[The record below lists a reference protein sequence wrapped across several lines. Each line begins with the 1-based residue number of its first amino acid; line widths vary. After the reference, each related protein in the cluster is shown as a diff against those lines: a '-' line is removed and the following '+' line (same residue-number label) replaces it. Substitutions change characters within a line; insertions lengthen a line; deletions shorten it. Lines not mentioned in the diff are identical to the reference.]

1 MDLDCEYRAYQ
12 LFRERVQ
19 AEAMKP
25 PPDADGGMADA
36 WLDAVGRGEVDGS
49 DAALAQ
55 FKAQWEATHPG
66 PVQDATDWIPVERE
80 GKTFG

>member
-12 LFRERVQ
+12 LFQAAAQ
-19 AEAMKP
+19 AEAAKP
-25 PPDADGGMADA
+25 PPDADGGMTDA